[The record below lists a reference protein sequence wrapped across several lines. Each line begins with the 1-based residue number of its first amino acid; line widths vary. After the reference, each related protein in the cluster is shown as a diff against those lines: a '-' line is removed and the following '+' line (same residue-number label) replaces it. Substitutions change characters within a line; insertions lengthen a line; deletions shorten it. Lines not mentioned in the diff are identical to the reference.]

1 MDKEDKDSFVCE
13 FCQKSFKNQTTLF
26 CHQTKTKNCLEK
38 QGKEVISYKCEFCQK
53 NLASKK
59 RLETHLGVCKSKSI
73 SSVSK
78 ELEEKLMNDMEVQFE
93 KKLNDKLKEQR
104 YIYDEKIKYQEE
116 TIRKLELNI
125 EKLQNTIS
133 SIAHKNTT
141 TTTNNVVINS
151 NQYLDLS
158 KEHVGEIIEKHLTK
172 DVVGQG
178 VIGLANMVST
188 KLLKAE
194 DGTVKYKCIDPSR
207 QMFGYQN
214 GEGEMVKEMKA
225 NKLTSALVQSGNLDK
240 KARES
245 GEELWTKDDGEIDY
259 ERFHI
264 FQPKVSEIIN
274 LQNDNTK
281 FRTALTT
288 VMV

>member
-1 MDKEDKDSFVCE
+1 MNGDSFICD
-13 FCQKSFKNQTTLF
+13 FCQKSFKNQTTLI

-214 GEGEMVKEMKA
+214 GEGEMVKDMKA

>member
-214 GEGEMVKEMKA
+214 GEGEMVKDMKA

-264 FQPKVSEIIN
+264 F
-274 LQNDNTK
+274 
-281 FRTALTT
+281 
-288 VMV
+288 